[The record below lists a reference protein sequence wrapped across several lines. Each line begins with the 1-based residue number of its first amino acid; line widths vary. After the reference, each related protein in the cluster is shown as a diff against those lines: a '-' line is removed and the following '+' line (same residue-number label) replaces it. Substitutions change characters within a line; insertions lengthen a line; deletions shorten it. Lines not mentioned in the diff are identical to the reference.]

1 MNGAFEFDEDNLILQ
16 LKNMPKPPISKE
28 MAKEIG
34 FDPKKYETVIDKL
47 LVQISEVRKERLK
60 ENYIFEEKIKAM
72 QNVDSYKQNKIR
84 NNNGCVK
91 NKPKNNSK
99 NINKLLN
106 LNRPKSNYKSVKS
119 SGYGIAPKKINI
131 FSTRERKKTKD
142 NIKNNNNNKIPH
154 QKILNKRNNNNN
166 MPNFPNN
173 KSNNS
178 ININNYNSHKINNN
192 MNLSKKEN
200 IKNNINENIIK
211 EDKNKINNIK
221 NENINNPKL
230 FYYDELRNEIE
241 KIHKENQIIEN
252 RYQNLSDGVVD
263 PLNIIMN
270 NKMQNKNGNNNKLK
284 NSKHIYY
291 IQNYELIKQNIDLIS
306 KNIIN
311 DLLYELIFDLKDI
324 EEQKSE
330 NKDNEV
336 KKENKEQKQKGK
348 NNINKKNFKFRAILN
363 NKLIENCKKNK
374 NIFKDYMK
382 LKGSF
387 FINNI
392 FEVYDNFVEEMSNLL
407 LDQGLNYCIKQMDD
421 FIKKIENNK

>member
-1 MNGAFEFDEDNLILQ
+1 
-16 LKNMPKPPISKE
+16 
-28 MAKEIG
+28 
-34 FDPKKYETVIDKL
+34 
-47 LVQISEVRKERLK
+47 
-60 ENYIFEEKIKAM
+60 
-72 QNVDSYKQNKIR
+72 
-84 NNNGCVK
+84 
-91 NKPKNNSK
+91 
-99 NINKLLN
+99 
-106 LNRPKSNYKSVKS
+106 
-119 SGYGIAPKKINI
+119 
-131 FSTRERKKTKD
+131 
-142 NIKNNNNNKIPH
+142 
-154 QKILNKRNNNNN
+154 
-166 MPNFPNN
+166 
-173 KSNNS
+173 
-178 ININNYNSHKINNN
+178 
-192 MNLSKKEN
+192 
-200 IKNNINENIIK
+200 
-211 EDKNKINNIK
+211 
-221 NENINNPKL
+221 
-230 FYYDELRNEIE
+230 
-241 KIHKENQIIEN
+241 
-252 RYQNLSDGVVD
+252 
-263 PLNIIMN
+263 MN

-324 EEQKSE
+324 EEQKSG

-336 KKENKEQKQKGK
+336 NKENKEQKQKGK

-363 NKLIENCKKNK
+363 NKLIEKCKNNK

>member
-1 MNGAFEFDEDNLILQ
+1 M
-16 LKNMPKPPISKE
+16 
-28 MAKEIG
+28 
-34 FDPKKYETVIDKL
+34 
-47 LVQISEVRKERLK
+47 
-60 ENYIFEEKIKAM
+60 
-72 QNVDSYKQNKIR
+72 
-84 NNNGCVK
+84 
-91 NKPKNNSK
+91 
-99 NINKLLN
+99 
-106 LNRPKSNYKSVKS
+106 
-119 SGYGIAPKKINI
+119 
-131 FSTRERKKTKD
+131 
-142 NIKNNNNNKIPH
+142 H
-154 QKILNKRNNNNN
+154 
-166 MPNFPNN
+166 
-173 KSNNS
+173 
-178 ININNYNSHKINNN
+178 
-192 MNLSKKEN
+192 LSKKEN
-200 IKNNINENIIK
+200 IKNDINENIIK

-241 KIHKENQIIEN
+241 KIQKENKIIEN
-252 RYQNLSDGVVD
+252 RYQNLSDGVID

-270 NKMQNKNGNNNKLK
+270 NKIQNKNDNNNKNILQ

-324 EEQKSE
+324 EEQKSG

-348 NNINKKNFKFRAILN
+348 NNINKKNFKFRVILN

-392 FEVYDNFVEEMSNLL
+392 FEVYDNFVEEMSDLL